1 MNWLH
6 SFWFHYEW
14 PSDQGNGPE
23 AVSEML
29 AVAFSGSLL
38 IPRVR
43 RWWGRHIEDLKKHVS
58 SENAALHDKLD
69 RNIELS
75 QHIIKHHPDIPPMVH
90 RDGLGKFKKRN

>member
-6 SFWFHYEW
+6 HFWFTYEW

-29 AVAFSGSLL
+29 LVAFFGTLL

-43 RWWGRHIEDLKKHVS
+43 RWWKRHIEDLKNHIS
-58 SENAALHDKLD
+58 GENKDLHEKLD
-69 RNIELS
+69 
-75 QHIIKHHPDIPPMVH
+75 HIIKHHPDIPPMPP
-90 RDGLGKFKKRN
+90 KRNAKGHFLKKEG